1 MRIYGTPKLKTAIFS
16 FLAAFCFWNADAGA
30 EQVTLNVSD
39 GNVRDVL
46 SMVSRL
52 GDINLVVDD
61 SVQGLVSMRLDGVE
75 PDDAVELIAAA
86 KGLAVER
93 RGDVFVV
100 SSIKPENSAFYR
112 MYTYPLQYAELDTV
126 REAVSMA
133 LRKADRKES
142 SPSKET
148 GGSGVGAAERV
159 LADSGTNTLVL
170 YGTAAE
176 NEAARRIVRALDQ
189 PIKQVSLEA
198 KVIAISKEASKKLG
212 VEWEWSKVPQYPEY
226 TKDYESRRHSV
237 QNPDGSYTTVTES
250 VPKETAERTWK
261 NGESMPGIIR
271 FGHGPGGHPFEFYYG
286 AQIQALITDGK
297 AKLLARPNITT
308 LQGREAQINIGGEVP
323 VPVVTSTN
331 TATTTSITYRD
342 AGIILRCTPRV
353 NPDGAITTKVHTEV
367 SSPLYV
373 DSLKAY
379 QFQKRSADTVVRLK
393 DGETMVIGG
402 LIGSEESKSLSKVP
416 FLGDLPILGAFFRS
430 VRKSK
435 SNSEIMIFLT
445 AHVLDEGESPT
456 IKSSED
462 FEKENKSK

>member
-1 MRIYGTPKLKTAIFS
+1 MSGFGKSKYISPFFA
-16 FLAAFCFWNADAGA
+16 FLLFLNAEAGA
-30 EQVTLNVSD
+30 EPVSLHVADGNVSD
-39 GNVRDVL
+39 VL
-46 SMVSRL
+46 STVSYI
-52 GDINLVVDD
+52 GGINIVVDD
-61 SVQGLVSMRLDGVE
+61 SVSGTVSMNLDGVE
-75 PDDAVELIAAA
+75 PEEAVELIAAA
-86 KGLAVER
+86 KGLSVEQ

-100 SSIKPENSAFYR
+100 STLKSGNSALYR
-112 MYTYPLQYAELDTV
+112 TYTYPINYADLGTV
-126 REAVSMA
+126 HDAVSMA
-133 LRKADRKES
+133 LRKTDWKDSSSSGES
-142 SPSKET
+142 K
-148 GGSGVGAAERV
+148 SGEDSRVNERV
-159 LADSGTNTLVL
+159 LVDSGTNTLIL

-176 NEAARRIVRALDQ
+176 NEAARRIVGALDQ
-189 PIKQVSLEA
+189 PIQQVSLEA
-198 KVIAISKEASKKLG
+198 KVVAISKEAAKKLG

-226 TKDYESRRHSV
+226 TRDYETRRFTV
-237 QNPDGSYTTVTES
+237 QNPDGTYRTVTES
-250 VPKETAERTWK
+250 VPKETAERMWK

-271 FGHGPGGHPFEFYYG
+271 FGRGPGGHPFEFYYG

-323 VPVVTSTN
+323 VPTVTSTN
-331 TATTTSITYRD
+331 TSTTTSITYRD
-342 AGIILRCTPRV
+342 AGIILKCTPRV
-353 NPDGAITTKVHTEV
+353 NPEGGITTKVHTEV

-435 SNSEIMIFLT
+435 SDSEIMIFLT
-445 AHVLDEGESPT
+445 AHVLQDGEASEHRE
-456 IKSSED
+456 KSD
-462 FEKENKSK
+462 T